1 MTRVECR
8 SRSDAETQGLGAALA
23 RTLPKTPPQ
32 RALRVHLRGDL
43 GAGKTTFV
51 RGLLQARGVAGAVK
65 SPTYGLLE
73 LYDLPPWQVLHLDL
87 YRLADPGD
95 VAALGLADHDQSFTL
110 WLIEWPERARGAL
123 PAADLEVT
131 LQGAATEH
139 SLLFQGLTGAGS
151 EWLSRACLESEFS
164 SAGR

>member
-8 SRSDAETQGLGAALA
+8 SRSDAETRGLGAALA
-23 RTLPKTPPQ
+23 RTLPQTPPR
-32 RALRVHLRGDL
+32 RALRVHLSGDL

-73 LYDLPPWQVLHLDL
+73 LYELPPWRVLHLDL

-95 VAALGLADHDQSFTL
+95 VAALGLADHDQAFTL

-123 PAADLEVT
+123 PSVDLEVI

-139 SLLFQGLTGAGS
+139 SLLFRGLTEAGS